1 MANITID
8 VIGNTGVASQPG
20 GGNNGGTSPS
30 GGGNNGGTAQP
41 GGGNSSAGNT
51 GGASQ
56 PGGGGS
62 SVGIN
67 ASDNQRIVE
76 DLRREMRQRGVI
88 FVPGSNNV
96 NQITSQY
103 TQQLQQSGEE
113 QIHSKYEEQ
122 RAEVRKRYLAQ
133 EKELEER
140 KSKLD
145 PHERE
150 DYYEKIK
157 IDKELDKLY
166 SQRRSEFDDLN
177 AKEKEEK
184 EQYNKDVIARMQEVI
199 ELLKQESSTNP
210 DNPNSYLGSLRKEQR
225 ELIAQREA
233 ATTREE
239 AVDITRRLN
248 GVNERLREATT
259 GGDAANRK
267 FFRDP
272 ALQTSQ
278 GLQDL
283 FQNIG
288 GGNIGG
294 TINSLGTIGVGL
306 SGASMGTA
314 LKALGWI
321 GLIAGA
327 AQGAWNIASGSGE
340 RLEGAADIAAWRAT
354 SGGKAGRAAS
364 EDVMGMLGGNI
375 LINGTSYTDLGYD
388 RDEFQREAVRRIRQR
403 GISENWYREVM
414 EQLALERTF
423 GLESGSLGAA
433 GRFDRYGINAT
444 EGISGMMS
452 MLMALPTSGVSRT
465 DFTRVQ
471 EKFDIQQQIMQS
483 YLSRTDRP
491 DYNVANAN
499 LAAFSAVRGITQDSR
514 LGSDYAVFQN
524 AIQNPMNDRMRA
536 LIYNTVENIPGLEYT
551 RGRPDLI
558 ARAITD
564 PANEGKIIQQ
574 VVQTIKQIY
583 GGTDT
588 MMGFYAFRSVFP
600 NISPDRLDA
609 YIDAISNGDSDTAQ
623 LLKNGITAFPNISGP
638 SDMAAIAQDVT
649 DSGVTM
655 SKEYQSQLLSTT
667 RELRNTLNRIYDQIS
682 GNYNSPMNQNNG
694 AREAGL

>member
-8 VIGNTGVASQPG
+8 VV
-20 GGNNGGTSPS
+20 
-30 GGGNNGGTAQP
+30 
-41 GGGNSSAGNT
+41 GNT

-56 PGGGGS
+56 SGNGGS
-62 SVGIN
+62 SLGMN

-88 FVPGSNNV
+88 FVPGTNNV

-103 TQQLQQSGEE
+103 TQQLQQSGEA

-122 RAEVRKRYLAQ
+122 RAEVRRRYAEQ
-133 EKELEER
+133 EKEINR
-140 KSKLD
+140 KREQYNPDIIEDSYKLNALD
-145 PHERE
+145 RE
-150 DYYEKIK
+150 S
-157 IDKELDKLY
+157 DKLLK
-166 SQRRSEFDDLN
+166 QRKAEIADIN
-177 AKEKEEK
+177 TQEQEEK

-248 GVNERLREATT
+248 NVNERLREATT
-259 GGDAANRK
+259 GGDAMNRR

-272 ALQTSQ
+272 TLQTSQ

-294 TINSLGTIGVGL
+294 TINALGTIGVGL

-321 GLIAGA
+321 GLIAGV
-327 AQGAWNIASGSGE
+327 AQGAWNIGSGTGE

-354 SGGKAGRAAS
+354 SNGRSGRAAS
-364 EDVMGMLGGNI
+364 EDVMGMLGGSI

-388 RDEFQREAVRRIRQR
+388 REMFQREAARRIRQR
-403 GISENWYREVM
+403 GISEHWYREVM

-433 GRFDRYGINAT
+433 GRYDRYGINAT
-444 EGISGMMS
+444 EGISSMMS

-558 ARAITD
+558 ARAIMD

-609 YIDAISNGDSDTAQ
+609 YISAIANGDSDTAQ
-623 LLKNGITAFPNISGP
+623 LLKKGITAFPNISGP
-638 SDMAAIAQDVT
+638 GDMAAIAQQMT
-649 DSGVTM
+649 ESGVTM
-655 SKEYQSQLLSTT
+655 SKEYQSQMLSMT
-667 RELRNTLNRIYDQIS
+667 REFKNTLLRIADWLF
-682 GNYNSPMNQNNG
+682 GNSNSPNSRNG

>member
-8 VIGNTGVASQPG
+8 VV
-20 GGNNGGTSPS
+20 
-30 GGGNNGGTAQP
+30 
-41 GGGNSSAGNT
+41 GNT
-51 GGASQ
+51 GGTSQ
-56 PGGGGS
+56 SGGGGS
-62 SVGIN
+62 SLGMN

-88 FVPGSNNV
+88 FVPGTNNV

-103 TQQLQQSGEE
+103 TQQLQQSGEA

-122 RAEVRKRYLAQ
+122 RAEVRRRYAEQQKEYDERRKGLDTTTRSGY
-133 EKELEER
+133 EEFKELNKADEELR
-140 KSKLD
+140 RNR
-145 PHERE
+145 RE
-150 DYYEKIK
+150 EIAE
-157 IDKELDKLY
+157 INSRE
-166 SQRRSEFDDLN
+166 Q
-177 AKEKEEK
+177 EEK

-248 GVNERLREATT
+248 NVNERLREATT
-259 GGDAANRK
+259 GGDAMNRR

-288 GGNIGG
+288 GMNVGG
-294 TINSLGTIGVGL
+294 TINALGTIGVGL

-314 LKALGWI
+314 LKALGWVA
-321 GLIAGA
+321 LVAAA
-327 AQGAWNIASGSGE
+327 AQGTWNMASGAGE
-340 RLEGAADIAAWRAT
+340 RLEGAADIAALRAT
-354 SGGKAGRAAS
+354 SGGKFGREAS
-364 EDVMGMLGGNI
+364 EDVIGMLGGNI

-388 RDEFQREAVRRIRQR
+388 RDMFQREAARRIRQR
-403 GISENWYREVM
+403 GISEHWYTEVM
-414 EQLALERTF
+414 EQLALERTY

-433 GRFDRYGINAT
+433 GRYDRYGINAT
-444 EGISGMMS
+444 EGISAMMS
-452 MLMALPTSGVSRT
+452 LLMSIPTSGVSQT

-609 YIDAISNGDSDTAQ
+609 YIAAIANGDSDTAQ
-623 LLKNGITAFPNISGP
+623 LLKKGITAFPNISGP
-638 SDMAAIAQDVT
+638 GDMASIAQQMT
-649 DSGVTM
+649 EAGVTM
-655 SKEYQSQLLSTT
+655 SKEYQSNLLSTIREIRNAAT
-667 RELRNTLNRIYDQIS
+667 RAADILS
-682 GNYNSPMNQNNG
+682 GNHNSPANQNNG